1 MLQHRDAPAP
11 GHGPLLAVLLA
22 ATAAYS
28 LSQTLVIPALGT
40 LTSELGTDPAT
51 ASWLVTAFLIS
62 SAVATPIIGRLG
74 DLFGASRVLAVVLVL
89 FAVGSAISALA
100 GSIGPMIAGRVLS
113 GVSGGAFPLA
123 YAIVRIG
130 LPADRVP
137 RAIATLSAVFGI
149 GGAVGLPLSGVI
161 VDYANVR
168 LIFWI
173 GVLALPIAALV
184 LVLAPRAADERGEV
198 PPIDWVG
205 SLLLA
210 GGLATTLLAITQ
222 SDNWGWGSPPFL
234 LCAVAGAVGLTAF
247 GAYERNHPSPL
258 VDLALLRHRPMLIV
272 NVATFLI
279 GLSTFACF
287 VLVPALASAPSSTG
301 YGLGLSVSAAG
312 LLLVPHSLASIV
324 GSQLAGTLGAR
335 WDYRVVLTTGLVLI
349 AGSLTAIAV
358 ARHDWLTLG
367 LLLTVLGLGVG
378 LAMAALTNVVVAA
391 SPVTHVG
398 IATGINALVRNVGA
412 ATGAALSALVLS
424 LSVLPSGLPT
434 DGAYTVAFT
443 TGGLIALVA
452 VGVSM
457 LLRAEA
463 VPAART

>member
-1 MLQHRDAPAP
+1 MLDHREASAP

-22 ATAAYS
+22 STAAYA

-123 YAIVRIG
+123 YAIVRSG
-130 LPADRVP
+130 LPAAHVP

-184 LVLAPRAADERGEV
+184 VLLAPRAADDRGE
-198 PPIDWVG
+198 PSPIDWIG

-210 GGLATTLLAITQ
+210 GGLAAALLAITQ
-222 SDNWGWGSPPFL
+222 SDNWGWGSPPFV
-234 LCAVAGAVGLTAF
+234 LCAGVGAVGLTAF
-247 GAYERNHPSPL
+247 VAYERNHPSPL
-258 VDLALLRHRPMLIV
+258 VDLSLLRHRPMLIV
-272 NVATFLI
+272 NVATFLV

-324 GSQLAGTLGAR
+324 GSQLAGALGAR
-335 WDYRVVLTTGLVLI
+335 WDYRVVLTAGLVLI
-349 AGSLTAIAV
+349 AGALAAVAV

-457 LLRAEA
+457 LLRTEG
-463 VPAART
+463 VPAARI